1 MIHPVLSLENKSI
14 FIKKGSRKNFIPPW
28 RFFLY
33 FYINHILIPVDT
45 GRKVNVHKTFRRYPG
60 SLLNVLCTFILRPV
74 SAGTEIIYRDKA
86 SKLIKLNTNIIYHL
100 RLVCTLSLRASNKNL
115 FDQLSDKLKILHY
128 MVHFPRAV
136 SLNWSLWLKLLWIDL
151 STSQGLGLTLCL
163 LRVSLHSHWPLKDLN
178 SVLL

>member
-14 FIKKGSRKNFIPPW
+14 FLKKGSPKNFIPPW

-45 GRKVNVHKTFRRYPG
+45 GRKVNVQKTFRRHPG

-128 MVHFPRAV
+128 MVHFPPAV
-136 SLNWSLWLKLLWIDL
+136 SLKLVTLIETTLNWFKYFAWPWVWLYVSWEFHCIHIDL
-151 STSQGLGLTLCL
+151 
-163 LRVSLHSHWPLKDLN
+163 
-178 SVLL
+178 